1 MVLINKIDSQPC
13 GALPL
18 HYIATTYNRMKNVRV
33 HAACR
38 CFYGAEWLQN
48 RRVVPPANFP
58 NSRFRL
64 EIMWNNIE
72 YRHNYMYLT
81 SLPNNRMLPATA
93 PSNSTESCSISL
105 VCMHHI
111 GLILVDVIA
120 YFSYTGMLLLSGF
133 FSKFRCQRCAA
144 VEEHTQIRKSPDHAL
159 PIWPRV

>member
-1 MVLINKIDSQPC
+1 MARCLSTTSLQP
-13 GALPL
+13 
-18 HYIATTYNRMKNVRV
+18 TTEWRMFECMP